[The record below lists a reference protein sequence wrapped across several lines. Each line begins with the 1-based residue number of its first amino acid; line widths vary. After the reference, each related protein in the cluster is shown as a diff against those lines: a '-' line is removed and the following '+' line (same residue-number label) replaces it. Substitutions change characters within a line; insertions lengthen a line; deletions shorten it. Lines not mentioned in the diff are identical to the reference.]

1 MNYIVLLLGF
11 VLLIKGADIFVDG
24 ASVIAKKLGIPA
36 VIVGLTIVSLG
47 TSAPELAVSLISSL
61 NGSNEIAIG
70 NVIGSNIF
78 NTLMVLG
85 TTAIVL
91 PLIIKKE
98 TVKNDFLVN
107 TSVTILLFLFT
118 FDSLFMSDT
127 NIISRL
133 DGLILILI
141 CIFYVVV
148 LIKKAKK
155 MPNEDLNEDT
165 TELKNS
171 LVDNNIEVNIL
182 HKVIFMIIGVAG
194 IVVGGNLVVDSA
206 TNIAYSLGMS
216 EKLVGLTIVAAGTSL
231 PELVT
236 SIVAALKC
244 ENDIALGNVL
254 GSNIFN
260 ILLILGL
267 SSLISP
273 IHVSQALM
281 TDFIYLIVI
290 NLLLIGLVFFNKAKE
305 KKLTRIEGFLL
316 VGLYLSYMAY
326 IIIRN

>member
-1 MNYIVLLLGF
+1 MNYIILLLGF

-165 TELKNS
+165 TELKNA

-236 SIVAALKC
+236 SIVAALKG

-290 NLLLIGLVFFNKAKE
+290 NLLLIGLVFFNRAKE

-326 IIIRN
+326 VIIRN